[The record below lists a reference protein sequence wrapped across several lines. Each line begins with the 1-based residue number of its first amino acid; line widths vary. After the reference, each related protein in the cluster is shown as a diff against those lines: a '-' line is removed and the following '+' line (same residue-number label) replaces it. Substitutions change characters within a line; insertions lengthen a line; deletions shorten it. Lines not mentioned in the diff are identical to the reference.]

1 MNHSRYALILAG
13 GSGTRFWPL
22 SRDAR
27 PKQLLDLFGR
37 GTLLRLAFDRL
48 KGLIPPENVF
58 VLTNCLQVEEVRR
71 QLKEVPSENIVSEP
85 LRRDTAPAVTLGVA
99 LVASRCPDASMLVI
113 PSDQLIS
120 DDVSFRLLAE
130 EALSLSEREKALIT
144 IGIKPTWACPS
155 YGYIERGRRLEDEA
169 LSHACYEVR
178 HFREKPDR
186 ATAERY
192 LAEGGYTWNAGM
204 FIWSV
209 PQFRHE
215 LEACAP
221 ELAAFVDGF
230 VAAQDVA
237 SYLEEEFLKLMPIS
251 IDYAVMEKASRVL
264 NFESSFD
271 WDDVGSWISVG
282 KYMDDRGEGNVSN
295 GELSAVRAINNIA
308 YSTQGRRIALL
319 GVENLIVVDTGDA
332 LLVADRSAADSI
344 KDLVKELP
352 EELK

>member
-1 MNHSRYALILAG
+1 MKQFRYALILAG

-27 PKQLLDLFGR
+27 PKQLLDLFGK
-37 GTLLRLAFDRL
+37 GTLLRLAFERL
-48 KGLIPPENVF
+48 NGLVPPENVF

-85 LRRDTAPAVTLGVA
+85 VRRDTAPAVTLGAA

-113 PSDQLIS
+113 PSDQLIG
-120 DDVSFRLLAE
+120 DDEAFRLLVG
-130 EALSLSEREKALIT
+130 EALSLAEREKALIT

-155 YGYIERGRRLEDEA
+155 YGYIERGNRLEDA
-169 LSHACYEVR
+169 RLSHACYEVR
-178 HFREKPDR
+178 RFREKPDR
-186 ATAERY
+186 ETAERY
-192 LAEGGYTWNAGM
+192 IAEGGYTWNAGM

-209 PQFRHE
+209 QQFRRE
-215 LEACAP
+215 LKTCSP

-230 VAAQDVA
+230 VAARDA
-237 SYLEEEFLKLMPIS
+237 SAYIETEFPKLTPIS
-251 IDYAVMEKASRVL
+251 VDYAVMEKASRVL

-282 KYMDDRGEGNVSN
+282 KYLNDRGEGNVSN
-295 GELSAVRAINNIA
+295 GELSAVRATNNIA
-308 YSTQGRRIALL
+308 YTAQGRRIALL

-344 KDLVKELP
+344 KDLVKKLP
-352 EELK
+352 NELK